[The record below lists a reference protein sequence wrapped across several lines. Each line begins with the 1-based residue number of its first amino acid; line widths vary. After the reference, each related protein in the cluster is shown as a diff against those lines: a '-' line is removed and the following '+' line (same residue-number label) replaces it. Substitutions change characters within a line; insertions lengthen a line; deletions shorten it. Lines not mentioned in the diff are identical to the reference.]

1 MRITLTKKKINS
13 KIATDFKMMGQLFF
27 KHFMDLVVMLPTIIL
42 SISLDLMSLTR
53 IHFAF
58 TINLLNFRNYC

>member
-1 MRITLTKKKINS
+1 MTTNFMIKV
-13 KIATDFKMMGQLFF
+13 QLIF
-27 KHFMDLVVMLPTIIL
+27 KHFMDLVAMLPTIIL
-42 SISLDLMSLTR
+42 SISLDLMSLTQ